1 MYFWEILAAIL
12 LLLVHQFK
20 DSLTLALIVWAV
32 LFSGVATVVV
42 SNWTNEPIHIAG
54 QTVANIVGR
63 LVTGGNGQHT
73 GL

>member
-1 MYFWEILAAIL
+1 MYFCEILAALL

-20 DSLTLALIVWAV
+20 DSLTLALLVWAV
-32 LFSGVATVVV
+32 LFSGVITVVV
-42 SNWTNEPIHIAG
+42 SNWTNDPINISG
-54 QTVANIVGR
+54 QTAANIVSR